1 MAIYSISD
9 LAKLSGVKAHT
20 IRAWEKRHEIISPK
34 RTQSNIRYYEDEDL
48 KELLNVTLLNKN
60 GYRISKIAKM
70 SEAEKASLISEV
82 SSVNYAYD
90 TQLDA
95 LTISMIELDEFKFN
109 HIIDTNI
116 QQQGFEATMLEVI
129 YPFLDK
135 LSVLWFTGSINA
147 VQERFVSNLIRAK
160 LIGATD
166 KIPRPVEV
174 SYPTYLLFLPQGEQ
188 QELSLL
194 FMHFL
199 LRSRGIYSVYLGQD
213 VSITDLQD
221 TESLVKPDFVFTIIS
236 ETFVREPV
244 ANYLETL
251 TNVFSKAT
259 ILPTG
264 YQVAAQGIM
273 SSERLYP
280 LKSLSQT
287 LEFIETSRSI
297 PEPAAKIR

>member
-9 LAKLSGVKAHT
+9 LSKLSGVKAHT
-20 IRAWEKRHEIISPK
+20 IRAWEKRHGIITPK
-34 RTQSNIRYYEDEDL
+34 RTKSNIRYYEDGDL
-48 KELLNVTLLNKN
+48 KQLLNVVLLNKN
-60 GYRISKIAKM
+60 GYRISKIAQM
-70 SEAEKASLISEV
+70 SEAEKATVISEV
-82 SSVNYAYD
+82 SSVNYEYD

-109 HIIDTNI
+109 HIVDTNI
-116 QQQGFEATMLEVI
+116 QQQGFEATMLEMI

-135 LSVLWFTGSINA
+135 LSVLWFTGSINT

-160 LIGATD
+160 LIAETD
-166 KIPRPVEV
+166 KIPRPAER
-174 SYPTYLLFLPQGEQ
+174 SSPTYLLFLPKGEQ

-199 LRSRGIYSVYLGQD
+199 LRSRGLHSIYLGQD
-213 VSITDLQD
+213 VGLSDLK
-221 TESLVKPDFVFTIIS
+221 EVEGLVKPDFVFTIIS

-244 ANYLETL
+244 ADYLDSL
-251 TNVFSKAT
+251 IGLFSKAV

-273 SSERLYP
+273 PCEKLYP
-280 LKSLSQT
+280 LKSLAQT
-287 LEFIETSRSI
+287 LEFIEGRPSRV
-297 PEPAAKIR
+297 EAVAKIR